1 MDLLLLGATMAVVL
15 AGMAATAGTRD
26 LKPVRIR
33 TNDRRHR
40 TRR

>member
-1 MDLLLLGATMAVVL
+1 MDLLLLGAMGLVL
-15 AGMAATAGTRD
+15 AGVAVTASSGS

-33 TNDRRHR
+33 TDNRRR